1 MLLRNLKK
9 NLIEILFVIGFI
21 LIYLTILIFL
31 NLVPSG
37 YSVSFFLLIGIV
49 IIISMIFY
57 FINLNHKKTN
67 FTLYQIRFISEDLLK
82 FILISLMCI
91 CVLIPPISNPTTVI
105 LWGQVKPFNF
115 IRAIVFIIGLTYLPG
130 SSLYN
135 IFFFKSDLPKWF
147 KVEPFLIKITLYPIV
162 SFSFIGIT
170 VLILDQLG
178 LVLESIT
185 LILFIIILSLFICD
199 LIVKKIRSQNI
210 NFKINNIAISKYSFI
225 ILIVALGIVFF
236 SIGIFL
242 GRQYLIVED
251 DWVGISPAL
260 YIGDLHLNPL
270 EDRIYDSNYPV
281 FWGYVIFGFGN
292 LSGLPYI
299 NINALLAPFCYLTV
313 TSIYLF
319 IKAILFDSKEKYIVL
334 STILIFIFC
343 GPISFAF
350 NPFEKFVIS
359 ELIYRL
365 EFEFIFKS
373 YSYVLLFNFLSLFI
387 ILTKHH
393 KKRNSEIAV
402 QKKFIIQYAKYLALG
417 SFFLILSFM
426 LYMLPLFI
434 GICFILIYSIFSTNK
449 KLNMKLFSISIIFF
463 YTFFIMF
470 DSIMNFKLSHMIIR
484 NFFYFFRSNS
494 FFNIL
499 EMIPSPILIWTLFGG
514 LIMIYIAFQMLIL
527 RILSKMNENKWIS
540 YFNSK
545 KLFIIL
551 IGIFSILL
559 ITEVFAFI
567 FNLIPSVYNLNEKN
581 FIFYYI
587 NLIFVKIGIIG
598 TIYIFFS
605 YYCFKEQKRL
615 FFILTSWIL
624 FSFFLASSLI
634 YIEIFMNY
642 IISSQEL
649 SGDVIFLMIYW
660 FERFWFYSIPSLCI
674 FASFGIIKWIK
685 KIKKFKFFMKMK
697 RLEFFSK
704 FSLTSILIVFSYSG
718 IIITGLGFAIP
729 NYRITDDKIEV
740 IGRASENIP
749 YNTSILIYKDF
760 QLRYGI
766 RSMTKGYGY
775 FIESIFKDE
784 YNQTKLIWQIDF
796 LKKEKIEYALIS
808 QNYISLY
815 MNISNFVNGY
825 LIPNFYNNT
834 IYQSGDL
841 TLYYAPFFE

>member
-1 MLLRNLKK
+1 MLPQNLKK
-9 NLIEILFVIGFI
+9 NLIEILFVTGFI
-21 LIYLTILIFL
+21 LIYLTSLIIL

-37 YSVSFFLLIGIV
+37 YSVSIFLLIGIV
-49 IIISMIFY
+49 IIISILFF
-57 FINLNHKKTN
+57 FINIKHEKENYTT
-67 FTLYQIRFISEDLLK
+67 FQFRFISEDLLK

-105 LWGQVKPFNF
+105 LWKQVKPFNF
-115 IRAIVFIIGLTYLPG
+115 IRAIVFIIGLSYLPG

-135 IFFFKSDLPKWF
+135 IFFSKSNLHKWF
-147 KVEPFLIKITLYPIV
+147 KVEPFLIKITLYPIL
-162 SFSFIGIT
+162 SFSIIGIT
-170 VLILDQLG
+170 VLILDQIG

-185 LILFIIILSLFICD
+185 LILFIIILSLFVCD
-199 LIVKKIRSQNI
+199 LIVKKIRVQNI
-210 NFKINNIAISKYSFI
+210 NFKINNIAISKYTFI
-225 ILIVALGIVFF
+225 ILIVAIGIVFF

-251 DWVGISPAL
+251 DWVGISPAI
-260 YIGDLHLNPL
+260 YIGDLNLNPL

-319 IKAILFDSKEKYIVL
+319 VKAILFDNKEKYIVL

-343 GPISFAF
+343 GPISFVF

-373 YSYVLLFNFLSLFI
+373 YSYVLLFISLSLFI
-387 ILTKHH
+387 IITKRH
-393 KKRNSEIAV
+393 KIRNPEIEI
-402 QKKFIIQYAKYLALG
+402 QKKIIVQNAMYIALG
-417 SFFLILSFM
+417 SYFLILSFM

-434 GICFILIYSIFSTNK
+434 GIGFILIYSILSTNK
-449 KLNMKLFSISIIFF
+449 ALNLKLFSILIISF
-463 YTFFIMF
+463 YIFFIMF
-470 DSIMNFKLSHMIIR
+470 DSIMNFTLSHMTIR
-484 NFFYFFRSNS
+484 NFFYFFRSS
-494 FFNIL
+494 GFFNIL
-499 EMIPSPILIWTLFGG
+499 ETVPSPILIWTLFAI
-514 LIMIYIAFQMLIL
+514 LIMITIASQKLVL
-527 RILSKMNENKWIS
+527 RIISKRNEKKWIS
-540 YFNSK
+540 YYNSK
-545 KLFIIL
+545 KLFLIL
-551 IGIFSILL
+551 IVIFSILL
-559 ITEVFAFI
+559 ITELFAFI
-567 FNLIPSVYNLNEKN
+567 FSLVPSFYNLNEKN

-598 TIYIFFS
+598 TVYIYFS
-605 YYCFKEQKRL
+605 YFCFKKQKRL

-624 FSFFLASSLI
+624 FSFFLASSLF

-642 IISSQEL
+642 IISSQVL
-649 SGDVIFLMIYW
+649 SNDVIFLMVYW

-685 KIKKFKFFMKMK
+685 KIKKHKFFMKVK
-697 RLEFFSK
+697 HLEFFSK

-740 IGRASENIP
+740 IGWASENIP

-784 YNQTKLIWQIDF
+784 YNQTELIWQIDH
-796 LKKEKIEYALIS
+796 LKINRIKYALIS
-808 QNYISLY
+808 QNYITHYL
-815 MNISNFVNGY
+815 NISTFINGY

-834 IYQSGDL
+834 IHQYGDL